1 MKVRECF
8 LQAVSIVQADDD
20 ARAAWTA
27 MNRKN
32 APWAAV
38 RGEGGRL
45 LGLLRGDEISGRV
58 RAPET
63 FLTAGELVAEGSPA
77 SRAIGV
83 SPDAELS
90 EAILQMEM
98 AGSGAALVESPGRP
112 PGVLEF
118 NRAKETL
125 SGGS

>member
-8 LQAVSIVQADDD
+8 LQAVSIVQADED

-38 RGEGGRL
+38 RGGGGRL

-63 FLTAGELVAEGSPA
+63 FLLAGELAAEDGSA
-77 SRAIGV
+77 SRSIEI
-83 SPDAELS
+83 SPDAELG
-90 EAILQMEM
+90 EAVLRMEL
-98 AGSGAALVESPGRP
+98 AGADAALVESPGRP

-118 NRAKETL
+118 IRAKETL
-125 SGGS
+125 TGKS

>member
-1 MKVRECF
+1 
-8 LQAVSIVQADDD
+8 
-20 ARAAWTA
+20 

-38 RGEGGRL
+38 RGEEGRL

-63 FLTAGELVAEGSPA
+63 FLTAGELVAEAAPA
-77 SRAIGV
+77 ARAIQV

-125 SGGS
+125 SGKN

>member
-8 LQAVSIVQADDD
+8 LQAVAIVRADDD
-20 ARAAWTA
+20 AREAWVS

-38 RGEGGRL
+38 RGDGGNL
-45 LGLLRGDEISGRV
+45 LGLLRGEEISGRV

-63 FLTAGELVAEGSPA
+63 FLTAGELAAEDAPSA
-77 SRAIGV
+77 RAIQI

-90 EAILQMEM
+90 EAVLRMEM
-98 AGSGAALVESPGRP
+98 AGADAALVESPGRP
-112 PGVLEF
+112 PGVLEHD
-118 NRAKETL
+118 RAKD
-125 SGGS
+125 SIAAG